1 MPTAVKPQRRRRRR
15 RKGRAKDKRREG
27 NGAIIM
33 AGCMKMINNYTS
45 ISATLMVFTV
55 LLIGLP
61 HTSGYQDTG
70 NKPPVTDLKDGEE
83 YVMSGSNRF
92 CYKNSVVPT
101 WRQTWTRIQ
110 VKVWSS
116 NVFKVET
123 VEGEKELQELER
135 FSVWSWFQSLLRE
148 RHNETTININL
159 FSKKTCF
166 KIDPADETKFTVHP
180 LRKFDIYLFLVFLA
194 GALLFVFAGS
204 LSRSQAFFYSAG
216 MSTGM
221 IASLIILFF
230 ILARL
235 LPKKSPFYVLIVG
248 GWSFSV
254 YAIQFVCR
262 NLGVILREHWNVA
275 LGYVAVVGFIT
286 FAVCYR
292 YGPLVDEKSI
302 NILSWTL
309 QLFGL
314 LLIYFGIQIQQ
325 VAFSIIVAAVFS
337 KHLEYPVSLT
347 VAAWRKIR
355 RYIHWKPEPRRLLT
369 EEEFQKQ
376 GEEETLRALEE
387 LRKHC
392 NSPEFRPWKTVSR
405 LQSPKRF
412 ADFIEGSPHLMSN
425 EVSVHAQEYGFGG
438 SFFEDDFF
446 DTDDE
451 EDDIK
456 PMMRPE

>member
-1 MPTAVKPQRRRRRR
+1 
-15 RKGRAKDKRREG
+15 
-27 NGAIIM
+27 M
-33 AGCMKMINNYTS
+33 AGCMKMTNGFSPLNAKLRLS
-45 ISATLMVFTV
+45 VV
-55 LLIGLP
+55 LLFCLP
-61 HTSGYQDTG
+61 HTSGLQERG
-70 NKPPVTDLKDGEE
+70 NQLRVTDLRDGEE

-92 CYKNSVVPT
+92 CYKNSVFPN
-101 WRQTWTRIQ
+101 WRHTWTRIQ
-110 VKVWSS
+110 VQVWSS

-123 VEGEKELQELER
+123 VAGEEQLQDLDR
-135 FSVWSWFQSLLRE
+135 FSIWGWFQSLLRE
-148 RHNETTININL
+148 RHNETSINVNL
-159 FSKKTCF
+159 FTKEMCF
-166 KIDPADETKFTVHP
+166 KVDPADQTKYTVKP

-194 GALLFVFAGS
+194 GASLFVFAGS
-204 LSRSQAFFYSAG
+204 LSRSQLFFYSAG

-230 ILARL
+230 ILARF

-254 YAIQFVCR
+254 YAIQLVFR
-262 NLGVILREHWNVA
+262 NLGVILQNHWNVV

-292 YGPLVDEKSI
+292 YGPLVDAKSI

-309 QLFGL
+309 QLLGL
-314 LLIYFGIQIQQ
+314 LLIYLGIQIQQ

-337 KHLEYPVSLT
+337 KNLEYPVSLT
-347 VAAWRKIR
+347 VAACRKIKGYVR
-355 RYIHWKPEPRRLLT
+355 WKPEPRRLLND
-369 EEEFQKQ
+369 EEYQKQ

-392 NSPEFRPWKTVSR
+392 NSPEFSPWKAVSR

-425 EVSVHAQEYGFGG
+425 EVSVHVQEYGFGG
-438 SFFEDDFF
+438 SFFEDEFF
-446 DTDDE
+446 DTDDDDE
-451 EDDIK
+451 EQVNIK
-456 PMMRPE
+456 PMVIPE

>member
-1 MPTAVKPQRRRRRR
+1 
-15 RKGRAKDKRREG
+15 
-27 NGAIIM
+27 M
-33 AGCMKMINNYTS
+33 AGRMKVTNGFTS
-45 ISATLMVFTV
+45 ISAKLRVFMV
-55 LLIGLP
+55 LLIYI
-61 HTSGYQDTG
+61 HQTSGQQVTG
-70 NKPPVTDLKDGEE
+70 NKHPVTDLQDGEE
-83 YVMSGSNRF
+83 YVLSGSNRF
-92 CYKNSVVPT
+92 CYKNSVFPT

-116 NVFKVET
+116 NVFKVEI
-123 VEGEKELQELER
+123 VSGEEELQELDR
-135 FSVWSWFQSLLRE
+135 FSVWGWFQSLLRE

-159 FSKKTCF
+159 FSKETCF
-166 KIDPADETKFTVHP
+166 KVDPVDRTKYTVKP

-194 GALLFVFAGS
+194 GASLFVFAGS
-204 LSRSQAFFYSAG
+204 LSRSPVFFYSAG

-230 ILARL
+230 ILSRF

-248 GWSFSV
+248 GWSFSL
-254 YAIQFVCR
+254 YAIQLVFR

-275 LGYVAVVGFIT
+275 LGYVTVVGFIT

-292 YGPLVDEKSI
+292 YGPLVDAKSI

-325 VAFSIIVAAVFS
+325 VAFAIIVAALFS
-337 KHLEYPVSLT
+337 KHLQYPVCLT
-347 VAAWRKIR
+347 IAAWRKIKGYVR
-355 RYIHWKPEPRRLLT
+355 WKPEPRRLLT

-392 NSPEFRPWKTVSR
+392 SSPEFSPWKAVSR

-425 EVSVHAQEYGFGG
+425 EVSVHVHEYGFGG
-438 SFFEDDFF
+438 SFFEEEFF

-451 EDDIK
+451 DDELK
-456 PMMRPE
+456 PMTIPE

>member
-1 MPTAVKPQRRRRRR
+1 
-15 RKGRAKDKRREG
+15 
-27 NGAIIM
+27 M
-33 AGCMKMINNYTS
+33 AGCMKVTNGFTS
-45 ISATLMVFTV
+45 ISAKLRVFMV
-55 LLIGLP
+55 LLIYITQ
-61 HTSGYQDTG
+61 TSEQQVTG
-70 NKPPVTDLKDGEE
+70 NKHPVTDLQDGEE
-83 YVMSGSNRF
+83 YVLSGSNRF
-92 CYKNSVVPT
+92 CYKNSVFPT

-116 NVFKVET
+116 NVFKVEI
-123 VEGEKELQELER
+123 VSGEEELQELDR
-135 FSVWSWFQSLLRE
+135 FSVWGWFQSLLRE
-148 RHNETTININL
+148 RHNETTFNINL
-159 FSKKTCF
+159 FSKETCF
-166 KIDPADETKFTVHP
+166 KVDPADRTKYTVKP

-194 GALLFVFAGS
+194 GASLFVFAGS
-204 LSRSQAFFYSAG
+204 LSRSPVFFYSAG

-230 ILARL
+230 ILARF

-248 GWSFSV
+248 GWSFSL
-254 YAIQFVCR
+254 YAIQLVFR

-292 YGPLVDEKSI
+292 YGPLVDAKSI

-325 VAFSIIVAAVFS
+325 VAFAIIVAAVFS
-337 KHLEYPVSLT
+337 KHLQYPVCLT
-347 VAAWRKIR
+347 VAAWRKIKGYVR
-355 RYIHWKPEPRRLLT
+355 WKPEPRRLLT

-392 NSPEFRPWKTVSR
+392 SSPEFSPWKAVSR

-425 EVSVHAQEYGFGG
+425 EVSVHVHEYGFGG
-438 SFFEDDFF
+438 SFFEDEFF

-451 EDDIK
+451 DELK
-456 PMMRPE
+456 PMLIPE

>member
-1 MPTAVKPQRRRRRR
+1 
-15 RKGRAKDKRREG
+15 
-27 NGAIIM
+27 M
-33 AGCMKMINNYTS
+33 AGCMKMTNGFTS
-45 ISATLMVFTV
+45 LNAKLRLSIV
-55 LLIGLP
+55 LLFCLP
-61 HTSGYQDTG
+61 HTSGLQEPG
-70 NKPPVTDLKDGEE
+70 NNHRVTDLQDGKE

-92 CYKNSVVPT
+92 CYKNSVCPT
-101 WRQTWTRIQ
+101 WRHTWTRIQ
-110 VKVWSS
+110 VQVWSS

-123 VEGEKELQELER
+123 VAGEEELQDLDR
-135 FSVWSWFQSLLRE
+135 FSIWGWFQSLLRE

-159 FSKKTCF
+159 FSKEMCF
-166 KIDPADETKFTVHP
+166 KVDPAHQTKYTVKP

-194 GALLFVFAGS
+194 GASLFVFAGP
-204 LSRSQAFFYSAG
+204 LSRSQLFFYSAG
-216 MSTGM
+216 VSTGM

-230 ILARL
+230 ILARF

-254 YAIQFVCR
+254 YAIQLVFR
-262 NLGVILREHWNVA
+262 NLGVILQNHWNMA

-292 YGPLVDEKSI
+292 YGPLVDAKSI

-309 QLFGL
+309 QLLGL
-314 LLIYFGIQIQQ
+314 LLIYLGIQIQQ

-347 VAAWRKIR
+347 LSAFRKIK
-355 RYIHWKPEPRRLLT
+355 RYVRWKPEPRRLLSD
-369 EEEFQKQ
+369 EEYQKQ

-392 NSPEFRPWKTVSR
+392 NSPEFSPWKAVSR

-412 ADFIEGSPHLMSN
+412 ADFIEGSLHLMSN
-425 EVSVHAQEYGFGG
+425 EVSVHVQEYGFGG
-438 SFFEDDFF
+438 SFFEDEFF
-446 DTDDE
+446 DTDDDDDDE
-451 EDDIK
+451 EQVDIK
-456 PMMRPE
+456 PMMIPE